1 MTASA
6 TEPRIGAPIHGVL
19 GIDEL
24 GLQTRVREILNRH
37 PAVGLAV
44 GVVRNGSLEFISGH
58 GLADIASN
66 TPVTQD
72 TVFRIGSITK
82 TFTAIAVLQLW
93 EQGLVDLD
101 APAND
106 YLRAYR
112 LIPARAGHRPATVR
126 HLLTHT
132 AGLPQLVYPSR
143 AFKPILGE
151 TVKFGQP
158 VPTLAEFYR
167 GGLHL
172 LAEPGTRHT
181 YSNHN
186 FATLGQLVEDV
197 SREPLGRYFRE
208 HIFEPLGMAHTD
220 LLRSERVKP
229 GLATGYAL
237 RADGPHPVSDCDVVT
252 VGAGSIYSTTSDMA
266 RYLAALLDGGK
277 GEHGSV
283 LKPETLASMFAP
295 HYQPDPRLPGVGL
308 AFFRGEI
315 GGHLVVEHDGLA
327 PGFSSQLSVAPD
339 DGVGVVAFTNGARS
353 AKAWLGAEVAGMLR
367 YLLGIP
373 DEVIRTD
380 VPHHPEL
387 WSDLCGWYSFCG
399 SLRDVQKWFIAGAE
413 VFARRGQLTLRALS
427 PIPALNRGLP
437 LHPDGD
443 TDPYIFRIDL
453 SKLGIGTSRVVF
465 SQEPG
470 VGTTALHLDLAP
482 LSFHKQ
488 PVTKNPRLW
497 ATGVLGAVAL
507 GAAATAVRRHRRR

>member
-24 GLQTRVREILNRH
+24 GLQARVREILNRH

-44 GVVRNGSLEFISGH
+44 GVVRNGSLEFFSGH

-72 TVFRIGSITK
+72 TVFRIGSVTK

-151 TVKFGQP
+151 TVRFGQP

-181 YSNHN
+181 YSNHS

-197 SREPLGRYFRE
+197 SGEPLVRYFRE

-277 GEHGSV
+277 GGHGSV
-283 LKPETLASMFAP
+283 LKPETLVSMFAP

-315 GGHLVVEHDGLA
+315 GGHLVVEHDGLV

-413 VFARRGQLTLRALS
+413 VFARRGQLTLRAPS
-427 PIPALNRGLP
+427 PIPALNRGLL
-437 LHPDGD
+437 LHPDDD

-470 VGTTALHLDLAP
+470 VGTTALHLDFAP

-488 PVTKNPRLW
+488 PATKNPRLL